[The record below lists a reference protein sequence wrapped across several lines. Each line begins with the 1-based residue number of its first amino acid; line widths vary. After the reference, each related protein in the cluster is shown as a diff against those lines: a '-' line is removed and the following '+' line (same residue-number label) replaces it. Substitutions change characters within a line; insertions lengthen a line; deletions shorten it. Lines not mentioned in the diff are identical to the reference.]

1 MRHSTKTRIFKGLSI
16 LPNKLGYSIYH
27 FLQNIGGNH
36 TLEYKM
42 NSTKNTY
49 ETVVDILNKNNISL
63 ANMKIAE
70 LGSGWVPIFPYQ
82 LITQGKAKKVDTYDI
97 NEHFN
102 RKEIEQLNAFYSSKK
117 GVVFEKKGK
126 YNLLKEVSYFPKT
139 SICDGEIQDVDLV
152 LSRFVLEHVTPS
164 DLFEIHNF
172 LYSNLKSGG
181 LVLHLI
187 SPSDHRAYSDSSL
200 SLQDFLKYSEEEWNQ
215 IQTKF
220 DYHNRLRLPQY
231 LKILSKNFEI
241 LYFEHD
247 KINIDSDSYKKFKD
261 LCIHSDFAIFSDQE
275 LMAGSINVLLKKK
288 CK

>member
-1 MRHSTKTRIFKGLSI
+1 MKHSTKTKIFKGLSV
-16 LPNKLGYSIYH
+16 LPSQLGYSIYH

-36 TLEYKM
+36 TLESKM
-42 NSTKNTY
+42 ESTKNTF
-49 ETVVDILNKNNISL
+49 ETVVEILNKNNISL
-63 ANMKIAE
+63 ENINIAE

-82 LITQGKAKKVDTYDI
+82 LIIEGKAKKVDTYDI

-102 RKEIEQLNAFYSSKK
+102 QKEIEQLNAFYANKLDS
-117 GVVFEKKGK
+117 VFEKKGK
-126 YNLLKEVSYFPKT
+126 YNLLKGVSYFPKT
-139 SICDGEIQDVDLV
+139 NICEGEIQEVDLV
-152 LSRFVLEHVTPS
+152 LSRFVLEHVTPR
-164 DLFEIHNF
+164 DLAEIHNF
-172 LYSNLKSGG
+172 LYSNLKSGS

-231 LKILSKNFEI
+231 IKILSERFEI

-247 KINIDSDSYKKFKD
+247 KINTDSDSYKKFKK
-261 LCIHSDFAIFSDQE
+261 LKLHSDFAGFSDQE
-275 LMAGSINVLLKKK
+275 LMAGSINILLKKK
-288 CK
+288 

>member
-1 MRHSTKTRIFKGLSI
+1 MKHTTKTKFFKGLSI
-16 LPNKLGYSIYH
+16 LPNRLGYSIYH
-27 FLQNIGGNH
+27 LLQNIGGNQSFDS
-36 TLEYKM
+36 KVK
-42 NSTKNTY
+42 STKNTY
-49 ETVVDILNKNNISL
+49 EKVVEILSKNNISL
-63 ANMKIAE
+63 LDKKIAE

-82 LITQGKAKKVDTYDI
+82 LIIDGKAKKVDTYDI

-102 RKEIEQLNAFYSSKK
+102 NKEIEQLNSFSVSNNDI
-117 GVVFEKKGK
+117 VFEKKGK
-126 YNLLKEVSYFPKT
+126 YNLLKGVSYFPKT
-139 SICDGEIQDVDLV
+139 NICHGDLKDIDLV
-152 LSRFVLEHVTPS
+152 LSRFVLEHVTPK
-164 DLFEIHNF
+164 DLFEIHDF
-172 LYSNLKSGG
+172 LYSSLKPGG

-247 KINIDSDSYKKFKD
+247 EINTDSDSYKKFRK
-261 LCIHSDFAIFSDQE
+261 LKIHEDFSSFSEQE
-275 LMAGSINVLLKKK
+275 LMAGSINILLKKK
-288 CK
+288 DK